1 MNLKRVVVTGI
12 GALTPIGNTKDEFW
26 KGLASGVSGAAP
38 ITHFDASLFKTQFAC
53 EVKNLDIEQ
62 FIDRKEAR
70 KMDPFTQYAMVAA
83 DEAMGDSGLNLETL
97 DLSRA
102 GVIWGSGIG
111 GIKTFQD
118 EVTAFNQ
125 GDGTTRFN
133 PFFIPKMIAD
143 IAAGF
148 ISIKYGF
155 RGPNFVTVSACA
167 SATNALIDAFNL
179 IRLGKADVFISGGS
193 EAAVTESGIGGFNAM
208 KALSQRNDSPQT
220 ASRPFDNDRDGFV
233 LGEGA
238 GALVL
243 E

>member
-12 GALTPIGNTKDEFW
+12 GALTPIGNTRDEFW

-53 EVKNLDIEQ
+53 EVKNFDIQQ

-125 GDGTTRFN
+125 GDGTPRFN

-155 RGPNFVTVSACA
+155 KGVNYATVSACA
-167 SATNALIDAFNL
+167 SSNHAIMNAYDY
-179 IRLGKADVFISGGS
+179 IRLGRNDIIVTGGAES
-193 EAAVTESGIGGFNAM
+193 TIVETAVGGFSHQ
-208 KALSQRNDSPQT
+208 KC
-220 ASRPFDNDRDGFV
+220 
-233 LGEGA
+233 
-238 GALVL
+238 
-243 E
+243 